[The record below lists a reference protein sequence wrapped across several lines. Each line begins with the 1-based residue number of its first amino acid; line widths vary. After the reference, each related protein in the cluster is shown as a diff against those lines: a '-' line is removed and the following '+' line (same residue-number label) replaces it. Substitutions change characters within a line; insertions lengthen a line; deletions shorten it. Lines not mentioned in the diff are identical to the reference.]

1 MAVALFIM
9 AAIGALE
16 SMRSSPATGFDL
28 VQPMLR
34 VLNPHDVATT
44 MQLIGSTVFGAICGL
59 FTAAVFAARHG
70 MTGELES
77 TDGGE
82 SR

>member
-1 MAVALFIM
+1 M
-9 AAIGALE
+9 G
-16 SMRSSPATGFDL
+16 SSPGTGFDL
-28 VQPMLR
+28 VRPTLR
-34 VLNPHDVATT
+34 ILNPHDVATT

-70 MTGELES
+70 MTGELEA
-77 TDGGE
+77 TDGAE